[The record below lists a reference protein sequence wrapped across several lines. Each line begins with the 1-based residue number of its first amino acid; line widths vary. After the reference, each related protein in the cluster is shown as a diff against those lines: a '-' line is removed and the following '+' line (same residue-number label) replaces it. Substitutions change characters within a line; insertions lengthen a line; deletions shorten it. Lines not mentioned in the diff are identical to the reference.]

1 MKAGREMAGAALF
14 DVDGTLLDTSY
25 LHTMAWAEAF
35 AQFGHT
41 PAMARIH
48 GAVGMGGDQLLDHL
62 LGEGR
67 DRNQDAAIDAAHQV
81 LFARYWPTLRAFDG
95 AAELLCDLAG
105 RGWKIVLASS
115 ASARDLSVM
124 RRVLDADDAITAATC
139 ADDVQ
144 ASKPAPD
151 LVHTALAKAGAE
163 PDQALFIGDTL
174 WDVQAA
180 AQAHVPCIGVLSG
193 GFGERALR
201 AAGALEVHA
210 DVGDLRAHLDN
221 SALAHPDRP

>member
-1 MKAGREMAGAALF
+1 MSPRDPVQDLRLFLDCVLQRAAVESGRRVVFAL
-14 DVDGTLLDTSY
+14 DEDL
-25 LHTMAWAEAF
+25 
-35 AQFGHT
+35 AQT
-41 PAMARIH
+41 VSAQLRQKPPQQQREKH
-48 GAVGMGGDQLLDHL
+48 GEHCNH
-62 LGEGR
+62 GR
-67 DRNQDAAIDAAHQV
+67 PPP
-81 LFARYWPTLRAFDG
+81 ARYWPTLRAFDS
-95 AAELLCDLAG
+95 AAELLRGLAG

-115 ASARDLSVM
+115 ASARDLVVM

-151 LVHTALAKAGAE
+151 LVHAALAKADAE

-180 AQAHVPCIGVLSG
+180 AQAHVSCIGVLSG

-210 DVGDLRAHLDN
+210 DVGELRARLDN
-221 SALAHPDRP
+221 SALAHPERP